1 MLASHHCGRHVNIIE
16 ALRPMVKSTS
26 EFGEFSLDSK
36 KLPAAIKDHA
46 FTSGGYPYSERFDR
60 DVYDQRLPLL
70 QIELLKLQA
79 WAREAGERMVIVM
92 EGRDASGKGGT
103 IARFLQH
110 MPPRS
115 TRSVALAKPSEAE
128 QGQWYFQ
135 RYCAQLPTRGEIVLF
150 DRSWYNRAAV
160 ELVNGFC
167 TKEQIKQF
175 LKEVPAFERMLVRD
189 GVRLFKI
196 FLDVGHEMQ
205 LKRLWARRQDPLK
218 QWKLSPIDFKAVHQ
232 WEAYSKAFRRMFEK
246 SDSEEAPWT
255 VILANDKLRTR
266 LAALEVVLSHIDYVG
281 KDKDLVGA
289 PDKKI
294 VGNGQFF
301 CNRH

>member
-1 MLASHHCGRHVNIIE
+1 MGQNKAEREHPFDFE
-16 ALRPMVKSTS
+16 A
-26 EFGEFSLDSK
+26 FSLDAK
-36 KLPAAIKDHA
+36 RLPAAIKDKSLA
-46 FTSGGYPYSERFDR
+46 SGRFPYGEELDRGFYDERL
-60 DVYDQRLPLL
+60 QLL

-79 WAREAGERMVIVM
+79 WAKEAGERIVIVF

-115 TRSVALAKPSEAE
+115 NRVVALTKPNEAE

-135 RYCAQLPTRGEIVLF
+135 RYIAHMPSRGEIVLF

-167 TKEQIKQF
+167 TKAQSKAF
-175 LKEVPAFERMLVRD
+175 LKEAPAFERMMVRD
-189 GVRLFKI
+189 GIRLFKI

-232 WEAYSKAFRRMFEK
+232 WDAYSRAFSRMFER
-246 SDSEEAPWT
+246 SDTEDAPWT

-266 LAALEVVLSHIDYVG
+266 LAALDVVLSQIDYAG
-281 KDKDLVGA
+281 KDSSVVSS

-294 VGNGQFF
+294 VGNGRLFIE
-301 CNRH
+301 RT